1 MFMLEVT
8 QKIVRSSME
17 VMVMELGIRKWRKK
31 DLRVQCSYKH
41 GSREYTLQEEN
52 NSTYESG
59 PSKTRGWLFGKEKP
73 KEEYLEEPE
82 EQNF

>member
-1 MFMLEVT
+1 M
-8 QKIVRSSME
+8 
-17 VMVMELGIRKWRKK
+17 
-31 DLRVQCSYKH
+31 RVQCSYEH

-59 PSKTRGWLFGKEKP
+59 PSKTRGWLLFGKEKP

>member
-17 VMVMELGIRKWRKK
+17 VMVTELGIRKRRKK

-59 PSKTRGWLFGKEKP
+59 PSKTRG
-73 KEEYLEEPE
+73 
-82 EQNF
+82 